1 LYRAIAIFHL
11 GHRLSNSPRDEALT
25 IISHLAEIGP
35 RRAGSPQEA
44 TAAAFINGRLRR
56 AGMGVTTHS
65 LLVSPRRRRLYGAAA
80 AAGLFAAL
88 TAIFL
93 PLPALA
99 LALAAIITLIID
111 AAIGPLSLIRP
122 YQASQSI
129 IGVQAIAGGAGLA
142 SRSPRWR
149 VVLLAPLDSPTEA
162 TKLSALAGP
171 SRSAAIARMIT
182 LTLVGLAAMAEILSP
197 RHGWALLV
205 VPTAILLALQLAGSL
220 SGPRPALRDGS
231 SGALA
236 AMVLSAQRLRDL
248 EHVEIWAAAIGASAL
263 DPGGVEDL
271 LKIYPF
277 ERERTLIITL
287 EQLDG
292 GQLCYSIGTRR
303 ANQEITTLAAA
314 AFQVTAVERA
324 RADGASLSEPLCRRG
339 MRTISLYGHRD
350 SRETAATYRAAAPL
364 SEGAARLITA
374 IVEQLEGE
382 G

>member
-1 LYRAIAIFHL
+1 
-11 GHRLSNSPRDEALT
+11 LSNSPRDEALT

-65 LLVSPRRRRLYGAAA
+65 LAVSPRRRRLYGAAA

-99 LALAAIITLIID
+99 LALAAIITLLID
-111 AAIGPLSLIRP
+111 ATVGPLSQIRP
-122 YQASQSI
+122 SQASQSI
-129 IGVQAIAGGAGLA
+129 IGTQAIAGGAGLA

-149 VVLLAPLDSPTEA
+149 VVLLAPLDSPTVA
-162 TKLSALAGP
+162 TGLSALAGP
-171 SRSAAIARMIT
+171 SRSAAIARVIT
-182 LTLVGLAAMAEILSP
+182 LALVGLAAMAEILSP
-197 RHGWALLV
+197 HHGWALVV
-205 VPTAILLALQLAGSL
+205 VPAAILLALQLAGSL
-220 SGPRPALRDGS
+220 SGPRPTLRDGS
-231 SGALA
+231 LGALA
-236 AMVLSAQRLRDL
+236 AMVLSAQRLHDL
-248 EHVEIWAAAIGASAL
+248 KHVEIWAAAIGASSV
-263 DPGGVEDL
+263 DSGGVEDL
-271 LKIYPF
+271 LRLYPF
-277 ERERTLIITL
+277 ERERTLIIAL

-292 GQLCYSIGTRR
+292 GQLCYSLGTRR
-303 ANQEITTLAAA
+303 ANREIASLAAA
-314 AFQVTAVERA
+314 AFQISAVERT

-339 MRTISLYGHRD
+339 MRAISVYSHSD
-350 SRETAATYRAAAPL
+350 SREAAATHRATAPL